1 MRDRKE
7 EMQALLAQAPEEI
20 RRRFQHQTYPRGS
33 QILPAQVPPECLYLI
48 EAGVTEVF
56 KESYSGAFISVNT
69 FEAGTFFGEIEL
81 FCPELTPYRVTART
95 DCQLILIPKQTVFD
109 WMGAQFAFT
118 HFICETL
125 ARRLY
130 FTSDSMSRIAMVHL
144 KERVLG
150 CIDIQYRAGTLGSFT
165 KEMLVAQTRAP
176 LRSVNRVVRECVQEG
191 IIDYR
196 KKAFTVL
203 DEKTLALYAREY
215 EI

>member
-1 MRDRKE
+1 MKSRQE
-7 EMQALLAQAPEEI
+7 EMQALIAQAPEEI
-20 RRRFQHQTYPRGS
+20 RRLFQRQNYPHGA

-48 EAGVTEVF
+48 ESGATEVF

-81 FCPELTPYRVTART
+81 FCPELAPYRVTAKT
-95 DCQLILIPKQTVFD
+95 DCRLILIPKQAVFQ
-109 WMGAQFAFT
+109 WMQAQFAFT

-125 ARRLY
+125 SRRLY
-130 FTSDSMSRIAMVHL
+130 FTSDSMSQIAMVHL

-150 CIDIQYRAGTLGSFT
+150 CIHIQYRAGTLSSFT
-165 KEMLVAQTRAP
+165 KQMLVAQTRAP
-176 LRSVNRVVRECVQEG
+176 LRSVNRIVRECIQEG

-196 KKAFTVL
+196 KKTFSVL
-203 DEKTLALYAREY
+203 DENALSRYAKEY